1 MQPSMVFSRSI
12 ALSLSY
18 HGSLPRRTLRPL
30 SPTYDIHP
38 LLLRGKTTVGF
49 PSPETSMRR
58 PKKNQKKSTKKTR
71 KEKDLPKTPM
81 PRLNRKRVKK
91 DHETKTSRHLFP
103 PPFIRCFHSTDCDR
117 KRYLPLGSKS
127 NDFTLP
133 ANAICSANAFS
144 KAGNH

>member
-1 MQPSMVFSRSI
+1 MPKKVAWNGVELELHHNEAHALSIGPHDLLARSI
-12 ALSLSY
+12 NI
-18 HGSLPRRTLRPL
+18 R
-30 SPTYDIHP
+30 D
-38 LLLRGKTTVGF
+38 KTAVGF
-49 PSPETSMRR
+49 PSPETSMKR

-103 PPFIRCFHSTDCDR
+103 PPFIRCFPSTDCDR

-127 NDFTLP
+127 SDFTLP

-144 KAGNH
+144 KAGKH

>member
-1 MQPSMVFSRSI
+1 MEGVELELHHNEAHALSIGPHDLLARSI
-12 ALSLSY
+12 NI
-18 HGSLPRRTLRPL
+18 R
-30 SPTYDIHP
+30 D
-38 LLLRGKTTVGF
+38 KTAVGF

-58 PKKNQKKSTKKTR
+58 PKKNQKKSTKKSR

-127 NDFTLP
+127 SDFTLP

-144 KAGNH
+144 KAGKH